1 MKPTSGRQCDMR
13 AGTAGFRSDMQNA
26 APLGVALAFIANVA
40 IFLTIVPPQA
50 KGDEVLSPAAQRGL
64 VIVRTNCS
72 RCHAIGKVGDSSLPI
87 APPFRT
93 LHQRYPVEDLQEPLA
108 EGIVTGH
115 PTMPE
120 FRFDPGQVGDII
132 AYLKSLER

>member
-1 MKPTSGRQCDMR
+1 MR
-13 AGTAGFRSDMQNA
+13 DRTTGFRSGMQTAVQQGIGLAVVANTA
-26 APLGVALAFIANVA
+26 IFVALAP
-40 IFLTIVPPQA
+40 LPA
-50 KGDEVLSPAAQRGL
+50 KGQEVLSPAEQRGL

-72 RCHAIGKVGDSSLPI
+72 RCHAVGKMGDSPLPI
-87 APPFRT
+87 APPFRA
-93 LHQRYPVEDLQEPLA
+93 LHKRYPVDDLQEPLA

-132 AYLKSLER
+132 AYLKSLEH

>member
-1 MKPTSGRQCDMR
+1 MCKTIQLCIGFACLADLV
-13 AGTAGFRSDMQNA
+13 AGLLTAASS
-26 APLGVALAFIANVA
+26 
-40 IFLTIVPPQA
+40 A
-50 KGDEVLSPAAQRGL
+50 KSEEVLSPPAQRGL
-64 VIVRTNCS
+64 VIARTNCS
-72 RCHAIGKVGDSSLPI
+72 RCHAIGKVGDSPLAV

-93 LHQRYPVEDLQEPLA
+93 LHERYPVEDLEVPLA